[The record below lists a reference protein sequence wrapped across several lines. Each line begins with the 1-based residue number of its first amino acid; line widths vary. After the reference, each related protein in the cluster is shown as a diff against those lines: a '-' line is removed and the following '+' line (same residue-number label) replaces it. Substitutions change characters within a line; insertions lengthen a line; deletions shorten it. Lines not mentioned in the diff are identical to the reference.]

1 MSVKLCYI
9 DTETTGL
16 NAREHGIIQL
26 AAIMEIDGVEVST
39 FCEKIRPDSSCRADL
54 KALEISGNTI
64 EMIRTYMPEREA
76 YLAFVAWLGQ
86 HISKFDKIDKAFF
99 CGYNSPFDVEF
110 VRALFDRN
118 GDNYFGS
125 WFWSGSIDVMGEAL
139 WRLRGERHLLPNFKL
154 GTVAE
159 FVLGDRAQAL
169 TAETGLHDALTDI
182 RVTRELH
189 KAVLDG

>member
-16 NAREHGIIQL
+16 DAKAHGIIQL

-39 FCEKIRPDSSCRADL
+39 FSRKIRPDSSCRADL

-64 EMIRTYMPEREA
+64 DMIKTYMPEREA
-76 YLAFVAWLGQ
+76 FFDFTDWLSN
-86 HISKFDKIDKAFF
+86 HISKFDKFDKAFF

-110 VRALFDRN
+110 VRALFERN

-125 WFWSGSIDVMGEAL
+125 WFWSGSIDVMGAAL
-139 WRLRGERHLLPNFKL
+139 WRFREDRHNLVNFKL
-154 GTVAE
+154 GTVAA
-159 FVLGDRAQAL
+159 FALGERAHAL

-189 KAVLDG
+189 KAVLA